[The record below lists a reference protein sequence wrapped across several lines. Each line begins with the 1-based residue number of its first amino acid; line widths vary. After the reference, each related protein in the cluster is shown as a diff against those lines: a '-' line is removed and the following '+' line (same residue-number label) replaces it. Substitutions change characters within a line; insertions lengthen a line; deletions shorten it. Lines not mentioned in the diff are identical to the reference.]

1 MAKPTR
7 NQPIQSPRSTPL
19 TVFFGFVRAGLLA
32 APLLASG
39 TALGQATSP
48 EAWSAPQGAPAGTIA
63 FFLVDPA
70 SSGSGLLGRGTFTY
84 KGQSYSFEATGT
96 RLSRTSADTPPSLS
110 GAIYN
115 VNSLA
120 DLNGQ
125 YISVGDRAAGLHFI
139 RNEKGVVAEL
149 GTGVG
154 SGKLQYRDQS
164 DPITITLVGPAP
176 Q

>member
-1 MAKPTR
+1 MAR
-7 NQPIQSPRSTPL
+7 AHQSQPIQNRRSATL
-19 TVFFGFVRAGLLA
+19 TALSGFVRAGLLA

-39 TALGQATSP
+39 TASSQQPSSP

-115 VNSLA
+115 VNSLS

-154 SGKLQYRDQS
+154 SGKLQYREQS

-176 Q
+176 

>member
-1 MAKPTR
+1 MAR
-7 NQPIQSPRSTPL
+7 AHQSQPIQNRRSTTL
-19 TVFFGFVRAGLLA
+19 TALSGFVRAGLLA

-39 TALGQATSP
+39 TASSQQPSSP

-115 VNSLA
+115 VNSLS

-154 SGKLQYRDQS
+154 SGKLQYREQS

-176 Q
+176 